1 MEKVEPVRLWDPV
14 VRLTHWGIAAV
25 VLVNAVLSEGGS
37 VLHVW
42 AGWIGLG
49 LLLLRLVWGL
59 VGSEEAR
66 LTGFLPAPRAALSH
80 LAAVVAGRPRDYRGH
95 NPAGAIMVWA
105 LWATLAVLIGTG
117 LTLTGGRTPVQIAAD
132 QAAVAAGDWSVLV
145 GDGASAEDDE
155 GKAMRHG
162 IEDVHKI
169 AGNLI
174 LVMVLLHVAGV
185 AVESRALRRNLVAPM
200 LFGGRK

>member
-14 VRLTHWGIAAV
+14 VRLTHWGVAAV
-25 VLVNAVLSEGGS
+25 VLVNAVLTKGGS

-59 VGSEEAR
+59 VGPAEAR
-66 LTGFLPAPRAALSH
+66 LAGFLPAPRAALSH
-80 LAAVVAGRPRDYRGH
+80 LAEVVGGRPRDYRGH

-117 LTLTGGRTPVQIAAD
+117 LSLTGGRTPVQVAAD
-132 QAAVAAGDWSVLV
+132 QAAVEAGDWSALV
-145 GDGASAEDDE
+145 ADGASAQDDE
-155 GKAMRHG
+155 GKAMRHT
-162 IEDVHKI
+162 IEEVHET

-174 LVMVLLHVAGV
+174 LIMVLLHIGGV
-185 AVESRALRRNLVAPM
+185 VVESRALRRNLVAPM
-200 LFGGRK
+200 LFGGRR